1 MQMLEEGGQLR
12 TPLIPAFD
20 PERGAPIALGTPEVQ
35 PDAIPAEPSV
45 GETTSGR
52 HDAGRLR
59 FAARQV
65 EAIGPLADVV
75 RVTQP
80 VRILPPDGVA
90 RIEGAA
96 QPEPDVQ
103 VRALQQSE
111 LQRQS
116 GQCRDLARK
125 AHLEVKE
132 SLPVHRGLHAPQR
145 TASRSA
151 LRARSPVESTIG
163 ST

>member
-20 PERGAPIALGTPEVQ
+20 PERGAPIALDTPEVQ
-35 PDAIPAEPSV
+35 PDTIPAEPSV

-59 FAARQV
+59 FGARQV

-80 VRILPPDGVA
+80 GRILPPDRVA
-90 RIEGAA
+90 WIEVAA
-96 QPEPDVQ
+96 QAKPHVEVGVLQ
-103 VRALQQSE
+103 QGALQ
-111 LQRQS
+111 
-116 GQCRDLARK
+116 
-125 AHLEVKE
+125 
-132 SLPVHRGLHAPQR
+132 
-145 TASRSA
+145 
-151 LRARSPVESTIG
+151 
-163 ST
+163 